1 LILARVGWADKRR
14 LTLAGKIDAILKLSI
29 VASVLF
35 ASSSVGYYYL
45 SYLPRRD
52 ARFEPERALEGLR
65 AAAQKRAEREQLL
78 LEQQVS
84 EQRALEQQAAE
95 QRQLLEKADRYQA
108 CLTHVTDSYNE
119 SRIAACNRLQEKV
132 IKNHDSCIRSGFRE
146 KTCDLAYVVRKPS
159 PNCTLPQA
167 IASNLDAD
175 AGKARDRC
183 LEDK

>member
-1 LILARVGWADKRR
+1 
-14 LTLAGKIDAILKLSI
+14 
-29 VASVLF
+29 
-35 ASSSVGYYYL
+35 
-45 SYLPRRD
+45 LPHRD

-78 LEQQVS
+78 LEQQAS

-108 CLTHVTDSYNE
+108 CLGHATDGYNE

-132 IKNHDSCIRSGFRE
+132 IKDHDNCIRLGFR
-146 KTCDLAYVVRKPS
+146 KKVCDLAHVIREPS

-175 AGKARDRC
+175 AEKARDRC

>member
-1 LILARVGWADKRR
+1 LAV
-14 LTLAGKIDAILKLSI
+14 KIDAVLKLSF

-45 SYLPRRD
+45 RYLLQRD

-65 AAAQKRAEREQLL
+65 AAAQKRAEREQLAS
-78 LEQQVS
+78 EQQAS

-95 QRQLLEKADRYQA
+95 QQQLRERADRYQA
-108 CLTHVTDSYNE
+108 CLTHVTDGYNE

-146 KTCDLAYVVRKPS
+146 KVCDLAYVVRKPS
-159 PNCTLPQA
+159 PNCPLPPA
-167 IASNLDAD
+167 IARNLDTD
-175 AGKARDRC
+175 AEKARDGC
-183 LEDK
+183 LEDR

>member
-1 LILARVGWADKRR
+1 M
-14 LTLAGKIDAILKLSI
+14 AGKIDAVLKLSI

-45 SYLPRRD
+45 RYLPQRD

-65 AAAQKRAEREQLL
+65 AAAQKRAEREQLAS
-78 LEQQVS
+78 EQQAS

-95 QRQLLEKADRYQA
+95 QQQLRERADRYQA
-108 CLTHVTDSYNE
+108 CLTHVTNNYNE

-132 IKNHDSCIRSGFRE
+132 IRDHDNCIRLGFR
-146 KTCDLAYVVRKPS
+146 KNVCDLAHVVREPS
-159 PNCTLPQA
+159 PNCPLPPA
-167 IASNLDAD
+167 IARSLDTD
-175 AGKARDRC
+175 AEKARDRC